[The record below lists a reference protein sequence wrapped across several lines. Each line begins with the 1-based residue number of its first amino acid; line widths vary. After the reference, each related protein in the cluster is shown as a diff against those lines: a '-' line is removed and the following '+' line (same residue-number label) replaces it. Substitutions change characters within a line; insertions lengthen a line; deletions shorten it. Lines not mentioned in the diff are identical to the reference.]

1 MRSEGIGSPPHA
13 LPVAQTV
20 HSLEARMGP
29 APARFDGLYQQLLS
43 MGGQGA
49 QALYR
54 CIRGWPM
61 EQGSDPAYRTVAAQ
75 LAVVLQ
81 VLQQLKADGLEEDV
95 LYQEMRGVH
104 TRVFGVELQMKAF
117 LQQAMNP
124 QWDEDS
130 REEVEW

>member
-1 MRSEGIGSPPHA
+1 MRVEG
-13 LPVAQTV
+13 
-20 HSLEARMGP
+20 
-29 APARFDGLYQQLLS
+29 APAASPHVTEAVQSLASRMSQAPLQFDALYQQLRTL
-43 MGGQGA
+43 GGQGA
-49 QALYR
+49 QALYQ
-54 CIRGWPM
+54 CIRDWPDG
-61 EQGSDPAYRTVAAQ
+61 QGGGPAYRTVAAQ

-81 VLQQLKADGLEEDV
+81 VLQQLKADGLEEDL

-104 TRVFGVELQMKAF
+104 TRVFGLELQMKAF